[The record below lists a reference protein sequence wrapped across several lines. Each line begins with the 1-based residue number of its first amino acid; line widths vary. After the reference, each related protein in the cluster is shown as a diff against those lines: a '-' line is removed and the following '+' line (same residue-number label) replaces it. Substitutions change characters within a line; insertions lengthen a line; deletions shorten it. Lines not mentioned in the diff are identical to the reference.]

1 MQEYP
6 VQRLVVIRH
15 DDKLGE
21 TLLAT
26 PVLRALREALPD
38 AYIEA
43 WFGRRWTQTV
53 DGSPYVNCVRGVPFR
68 PRGLEFWR
76 LMAAMR
82 RTRADACLILRPD
95 TYGYARIAQLAR
107 APIRAG
113 IVERRTF
120 SKKMLTHIATFA
132 SNSHQVERNLAV
144 AEAALKRELSRYP
157 LMFTPFAPVRLAPSV
172 AEALP
177 SAYAVLHLGTG
188 GVQPRW
194 QPQRFADVADCLSER
209 YRLTPV
215 LSGAPTDSASG
226 IECAHAMRYRAVNL
240 VGQLSI
246 LELAAVLRNAR
257 LLISVDTGV
266 VHLAAAVQTPC
277 VSLYFRRDYPS
288 HQWYPWQVPHVVV
301 SASRYCVGCSTTRC
315 LTERSACVDSVSV
328 ESVCEAV
335 DQLMR
340 DLPNAIP
347 STTGV

>member
-1 MQEYP
+1 MR
-6 VQRLVVIRH
+6 RLVVIRS

-43 WFGRRWTQTV
+43 WFGRRWTQVV
-53 DGSPYVNCVRGVPFR
+53 DGSPYVNRVRGVPFR
-68 PRGLEFWR
+68 ARGLDFWR
-76 LMAAMR
+76 GVAALR
-82 RTRADACLILRPD
+82 RVQVDACLILRPD
-95 TYGYARIAQLAR
+95 TYGYARMAQLAR
-107 APIRAG
+107 VPIRAG
-113 IVERRTF
+113 IVEGRTF

-144 AEAALKRELSRYP
+144 AEAALGRELPRYP
-157 LMFTPFAPVRLAPSV
+157 LMFTPTASVSLAPSV

-177 SAYAVLHLGTG
+177 SAYAVIHLGTG

-194 QPQRFADVADCLSER
+194 LPERFARVADYLSER
-209 YRLTPV
+209 YRLLPV
-215 LSGAPTDSASG
+215 LSGAPDDTVLG
-226 IECAHAMRYRAVNL
+226 IQCAQAMRYRAVNL

-246 LELAAVLRNAR
+246 LELGAVLRSAR

-301 SASRYCVGCSTTRC
+301 SASRYCPGCSTTRC
-315 LTERSACVDSVSV
+315 LLERSECVDSVSA
-328 ESVCEAV
+328 ESVCAAV
-335 DQLMR
+335 DQLMQE
-340 DLPNAIP
+340 IP
-347 STTGV
+347 SAIHST